1 MRFLAELSGNEFSY
15 GDDFV
20 SKTNDYDL
28 VFANYDTEYITRMGG
43 SYELN
48 SVIPAHGN
56 RFAITS
62 AKYTEPF
69 SDEFEIVNLNGVIPE
84 NNVGEICEKLF
95 MNGTSYKKLYY
106 RGNGSLVEFNLK
118 LVINNSFTVTDSGI
132 NFVTI
137 MRTPDNMTIKETKN
151 FIIDGQDEVHL
162 EINTDRNISVVIN
175 EGVTGTVEIGNTIIT
190 VSGTYEI
197 NNSLNIIKNYNE
209 LEKYNWGAYSD
220 NMSIA
225 SESFFSSFSS
235 PYLNCI
241 FTDPEA
247 IEGGVN
253 GQWGTIGF
261 KFTLTA
267 DSQFCWEDKHGF
279 TISSNSSHTF
289 YSGDVATIIPP
300 KITITLNEVSTLY
313 NNNKNSIS
321 FEINN
326 VPINIDIPDNGTDDH
341 SIVVASA
348 PLKFIIDPKLRQ
360 VYGEYIDSGKV
371 KIILGYPENR
381 TDQKITYISLA
392 SVFTGFK
399 TIPKGRVIID
409 DLSGNIQSIQ
419 FGDYNVGYLI

>member
-1 MRFLAELSGNEFSY
+1 MRFLAELSGNRFKY
-15 GDDFV
+15 GDFI
-20 SKTNDYDL
+20 SKNGDYDL

-56 RFAITS
+56 KFAITS

-84 NNVGEICEKLF
+84 NKVGEICEKLF
-95 MNGTSYKKLYY
+95 MNGTSYKKLRYW
-106 RGNGSLVEFNLK
+106 
-118 LVINNSFTVTDSGI
+118 
-132 NFVTI
+132 
-137 MRTPDNMTIKETKN
+137 
-151 FIIDGQDEVHL
+151 
-162 EINTDRNISVVIN
+162 NISQP
-175 EGVTGTVEIGNTIIT
+175 
-190 VSGTYEI
+190 S
-197 NNSLNIIKNYNE
+197 IK
-209 LEKYNWGAYSD
+209 
-220 NMSIA
+220 
-225 SESFFSSFSS
+225 
-235 PYLNCI
+235 YLNCI
-241 FTDPEA
+241 FTNPEA

-267 DSQFCWEDKHGF
+267 DSQFCWEDKNGF
-279 TISSNSSHTF
+279 TIRSNSSHTF
-289 YSGDVATIIPP
+289 YSGDAATIIPP
-300 KITITLNEVSTLY
+300 KITITLNGVSTLY

-326 VPINIDIPDNGTDDH
+326 VPINIDIPDNGTDDNNIYKDH
-341 SIVVASA
+341 SIVVANA

-381 TDQKITYISLA
+381 TDQKTTYISLA

-399 TIPKGRVIID
+399 TIPKGWVTID